1 MLTFCPQ
8 WRRASQPAPLGNKM
22 IPPGHPARRLHGSTM
37 NGQTQLPEGTELD
50 RWSTSRG
57 EGLGTLSERTPV
69 LLVFLRH
76 AGCTFCREALA
87 DLARQRVRIEKA
99 GIHIVLVH
107 MSSRER
113 FRQFA
118 GGYKLDDLDHI
129 TNPNRDLYRA
139 FGLKRGSLRQL
150 FGLEVW
156 KRGVKAGIQDG
167 HGIGA
172 TEGDAMQMPGAFL
185 LHEGKVIRSH
195 RHHLA
200 SDRPNYFLFC
210 ALPFLD
216 KIERSSDVQTA

>member
-1 MLTFCPQ
+1 MQDPTP
-8 WRRASQPAPLGNKM
+8 
-22 IPPGHPARRLHGSTM
+22 
-37 NGQTQLPEGTELD
+37 LPEGADLD

-57 EGLGTLSERTPV
+57 ESLGALSDRTPV

-76 AGCTFCREALA
+76 AGCTFCREAMA
-87 DLARQRVRIEKA
+87 DLARQRRRIEEA
-99 GIHIVLVH
+99 GVRIVLVH

-118 GGYKLDDLDHI
+118 GGYQLDDLDHI

-139 FGLKRGSLRQL
+139 FGLKRGNLRQL

-156 KRGVKAGIQDG
+156 KRGIEAGVRDG

-172 TEGDAMQMPGAFL
+172 ADGDTMQMPGAFL
-185 LHEGKVIRSH
+185 LHERKVMRSH
-195 RHHLA
+195 RHYMA
-200 SDRPNYFLFC
+200 SDRLNYFLFC

-216 KIERSSDVQTA
+216 QLEPTSDAHPA